1 MCIRDS
7 LINHV
12 RDVMRY
18 DSKQYALLIQDMLH
32 RVKYLIHCSVIIQKI
47 RFWHIRYM
55 ADAEKLLHIID
66 IGIIFLS
73 FAPDSVFQLYG
84 NIVAVDL
91 LNAPPLALLYGRL
104 KLAPGNVVIIRVDRH
119 MLQRRV
125 ISLLIRLDRRA
136 DPGALYLAQRIL
148 MKVANVVQS
157 FQHIRIGGI
166 HEPCIEVY
174 RLLIRHMEHDFK
186 NRFV

>member
-1 MCIRDS
+1 
-7 LINHV
+7 
-12 RDVMRY
+12 MRY

-73 FAPDSVFQLYG
+73 FAPDPVFQLYG

-91 LNAPPLALLYGRL
+91 LNAPPLALLYGWL
-104 KLAPGNVVIIRVDRH
+104 QLAPGNMVIIRVDRH
-119 MLQRRV
+119 MLQRCV

-136 DPGALYLAQRIL
+136 DPGALHLAQRIL
-148 MKVANVVQS
+148 MKITNVVQA
-157 FQHIRIGGI
+157 FQHIRVSGI
-166 HEPCIEVY
+166 HEPCVEIY

-186 NRFV
+186 NPFFLHKPFGA